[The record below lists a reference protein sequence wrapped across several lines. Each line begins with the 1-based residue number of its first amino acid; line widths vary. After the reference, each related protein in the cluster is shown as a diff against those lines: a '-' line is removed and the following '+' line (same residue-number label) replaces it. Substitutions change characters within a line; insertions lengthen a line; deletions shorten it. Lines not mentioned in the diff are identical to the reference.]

1 MKMNSVSFAA
11 TAIVSCGT
19 LSLELKYFKEKG
31 FLDTAHLFFTTPG
44 LHEDIRELE
53 RQLNKQI
60 NYQADKP

>member
-1 MKMNSVSFAA
+1 MNSVSFADI
-11 TAIVSCGT
+11 AIVSCRNVKPRA
-19 LSLELKYFKEKG
+19 EIFKRG
-31 FLDTAHLFFTTPG
+31 RVSGYHLFFTTPG